1 MKKEID
7 IDDAMPEML
16 LVEGVRTK
24 VGAVLL
30 PEGTEL
36 SEKIIGLLKSKGVA
50 NITVSTMHGPSAS
63 SCKTAEVERVNKL
76 FTPHKEEPAMADL
89 RDILIDY
96 LGGDIGNGHEV
107 KSKTA

>member
-1 MKKEID
+1 MKKEIN

-16 LVEGVRTK
+16 LIEDVRTK
-24 VGAVLL
+24 EGATLL

-36 SEKIIGLLKSKGVA
+36 TEKMIGLLKSKGVA
-50 NITVSTMHGPSAS
+50 HIIVSTMHGPSAVS
-63 SCKTAEVERVNKL
+63 RKTAEVERVNKL
-76 FTPHKEEPAMADL
+76 FDCHKEEPVMADL

-96 LGGDIGNGHEV
+96 FGGDTGNGHEV